1 MDLNHWML
9 AGLIVVVLA
18 IVSVGFVASY
28 RILKHDEAIDAA
40 HALALRELCER
51 FDRTK

>member
-1 MDLNHWML
+1 ML

-18 IVSVGFVASY
+18 IVSFGFVASY
-28 RILKHDEAIDAA
+28 SILKKDEAIDAVMF
-40 HALALRELCER
+40 LALRELREK